1 MTEDPSVE
9 QKIKEIF
16 ADEPAP
22 EPAPAPEAA
31 VPTAEEEKPR
41 DPRAKWFV
49 IHTYSGYENKVRT
62 NLERRMQ
69 SMRSHGG
76 ENILEVLV
84 PTAKAKKIN
93 VGQHREVD

>member
-1 MTEDPSVE
+1 MTEDPTVE

-16 ADEPAP
+16 ADEPEP

-31 VPTAEEEKPR
+31 AAEVATEVEKPR

-69 SMRSHGG
+69 SMRSQGG
-76 ENILEVLV
+76 EKILQVLV
-84 PTAKAKKIN
+84 PTPAKSSLRPASA
-93 VGQHREVD
+93 